1 MRISL
6 EVKVGLFLL
15 LAAGLL
21 VSFVLVLGN
30 VQFTASRA
38 FQVRY
43 TSSGGL
49 RPGAKVKLAGV
60 PAGKVKSV
68 TFLDGSS
75 EDSKGNALWV
85 GVAIEVEASKANAVT
100 RDSRFFIT
108 SEGML
113 GEKYVEIAPGTPE
126 GEPLSAGADVIG
138 EPVLE
143 LPVVTAR
150 AMEVMDAVKG
160 AVESNGG
167 TIEDVFRDA
176 REILA
181 RTNRILAELERRI
194 PELLEDSK
202 GLVRKLDGTLAEA
215 DDVMARG
222 TALLEGDDGLEQGIR
237 RASRMLATVEERSKP
252 LLDEVALLVD
262 EGRELVADG
271 RVLADEMAH
280 LGGVAREELQ
290 RVSGEGRR
298 VLGQVS
304 TVLAGV
310 DGKRLSEELLG
321 AVGKLA
327 SSAAE
332 LTKRVEQVL
341 GRTDSLLT
349 QVDGVVSAV
358 RSGKGT
364 LGALLTDR
372 EMYDDIRELI
382 LDLKKNPW
390 KVIWK
395 P

>member
-6 EVKVGLFLL
+6 EVKVALFLL

-21 VSFVLVLGN
+21 AAFVLVLGN
-30 VQFTASRA
+30 VQFSAAREFSI
-38 FQVRY
+38 RY

-49 RPGAKVKLAGV
+49 RPGAKVKIAGV

-68 TFLDGSS
+68 EFLDGSS
-75 EDSKGNALWV
+75 SDAKGNALWV
-85 GVAIEVEASKANAVT
+85 GVGIEVEQAKAGAITPDSK
-100 RDSRFFIT
+100 FFIT

-113 GEKYVEIAPGTPE
+113 GEKYVEIAPGSPNQA
-126 GEPLSAGADVIG
+126 PLSEGTQVIG

-167 TIEDVFRDA
+167 SIEDVFRDA

-181 RTNRILAELERRI
+181 RTNHILAELEERVPGLVDESR
-194 PELLEDSK
+194 
-202 GLVRKLDGTLAEA
+202 GLVRRMDGSLVKA
-215 DDVMARG
+215 DAMMARG
-222 TALLEGDDGLEQGIR
+222 TSLLDGEDGLEPGIR
-237 RASRMLATVEERSKP
+237 RASRMLATLEEKSGP
-252 LLDEVALLVD
+252 MLEELELLLE
-262 EGRELVADG
+262 EGRSLVADG
-271 RVLADEMAH
+271 R
-280 LGGVAREELQ
+280 GVAEQLGALSSSAETELQ
-290 RVSGEGRR
+290 RVSGDGRR

-304 TVLAGV
+304 TLLAGV
-310 DGKRLSEELLG
+310 DGKKLSEELIG
-321 AVGKLA
+321 SVGKLA
-327 SSAAE
+327 GSAAE
-332 LTKRVEQVL
+332 LTRRVESVL
-341 GRTDSLLT
+341 GRTESLLG
-349 QVDGVVSAV
+349 QVDGVVAAIKG
-358 RSGKGT
+358 GKGT